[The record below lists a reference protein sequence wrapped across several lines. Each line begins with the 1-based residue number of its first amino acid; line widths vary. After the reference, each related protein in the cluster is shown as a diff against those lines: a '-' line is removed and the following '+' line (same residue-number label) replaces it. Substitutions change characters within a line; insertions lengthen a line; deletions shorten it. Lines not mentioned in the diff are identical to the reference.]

1 MIAQLDKH
9 PQSLVVYSPEA
20 YLDREVNSDQRHE
33 YRDGVIVPMT
43 GGTPQHNR
51 ISGLFYARLLFALL
65 NRPYEIFH
73 TDQRL
78 WIPER
83 RMYTYPDV
91 MVLPKPIELQ
101 AGRKDTVTNPL
112 LIAEVLSKST
122 RNYDGGE
129 KFAAYRTIPGFQEYL
144 LIDQYEMRV
153 EQFIKLEDCEWRFL
167 EYRKPESTLQLKTV
181 ELTLQLTDL
190 YSNIDFSEMDS
201 STDELAMDQPEDQ
214 QNI

>member
-1 MIAQLDKH
+1 MIAQLDKQPH
-9 PQSLVVYSPEA
+9 SPETYSPEA
-20 YLDREVNSDQRHE
+20 YLDREVKSDQRHE
-33 YRDGVIVPMT
+33 YRDGVIIPMT

-101 AGRKDTVTNPL
+101 AGRRDTVMNPL
-112 LIAEVLSKST
+112 LIAEILSKST

-129 KFAAYRTIPGFQEYL
+129 KFAAYRTIPSFQEYL
-144 LIDQYEMRV
+144 LIDQYAMRV
-153 EQFIKLEDCEWRFL
+153 EHFTKLDDCEWRFV
-167 EYRKPESTLQLKTV
+167 EYHRPESILQLKTV
-181 ELTLQLTDL
+181 EVTMQLSDL
-190 YSNIDFSEMDS
+190 YSNIDFSELDALAD
-201 STDELAMDQPEDQ
+201 DELSDHPEK
-214 QNI
+214 

>member
-1 MIAQLDKH
+1 MIAQLDKQPH
-9 PQSLVVYSPEA
+9 SLGAYSPEA
-20 YLDREVNSDQRHE
+20 YLDREVKSDQRHE
-33 YRDGVIVPMT
+33 YRDGVIIPMT

-83 RMYTYPDV
+83 QMYTYPDV

-129 KFAAYRTIPGFQEYL
+129 KFAAYRTIPSFQEYL

-201 STDELAMDQPEDQ
+201 SADELIMDQLEDQ